1 MSNDLSALFFSS
13 RILIY
18 KVVFYVERPLHKR
31 KERSTSLPQIIVSFM
46 NLKKAQ
52 FDTN

>member
-31 KERSTSLPQIIVSFM
+31 KESSICLPQIIVSFM
-46 NLKKAQ
+46 DLKKAQ